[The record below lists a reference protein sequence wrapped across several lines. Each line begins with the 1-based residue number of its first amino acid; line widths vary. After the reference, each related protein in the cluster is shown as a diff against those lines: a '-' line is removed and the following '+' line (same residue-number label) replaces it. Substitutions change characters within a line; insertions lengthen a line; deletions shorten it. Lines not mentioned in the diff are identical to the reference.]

1 MRERAVSR
9 EFQMGQRDFTLLA
22 RPSRPSLPPA
32 PPALK
37 LRTAAAAARDP
48 CRIIFAYYRRCQ
60 PMTWTCDVKMTA
72 SPGWSSYCSL
82 KEYFRA
88 QKARQKEMPRNQ
100 GRRASVDGL

>member
-48 CRIIFAYYRRCQ
+48 CRSMLAFFTATRGCLRVECFYNLPNLVAY
-60 PMTWTCDVKMTA
+60 VTA
-72 SPGWSSYCSL
+72 L
-82 KEYFRA
+82 
-88 QKARQKEMPRNQ
+88 
-100 GRRASVDGL
+100 